1 MEAVKAGIAS
11 GWVAV
16 NPGMKISCGR
26 GKGVFMMLSRPVLPC
41 QPENLKLDIPGDGGK
56 KSPLNR
62 LIKRTFQYTGFNAV

>member
-1 MEAVKAGIAS
+1 MEAVKAGIVS

-26 GKGVFMMLSRPVLPC
+26 GKGVFMMLSHPGLPW